1 MFTYI
6 LRRILYIVPIALG
19 VTLLVFGLVHIAPG
33 DPLNAV
39 VGPDAP
45 AEVVEQLRRAYGFD
59 QPLPIQY
66 LIYLG
71 HVLTGDLGQSVATG
85 RPVAADL
92 GRALANTLV
101 LSIGAALVGFTS
113 GTLLGAL
120 AGWHRGGLV
129 DRFATILTLIGVSV
143 PHYWLGMVLVI
154 VLSVEL
160 NLLPAMG
167 MAPGGAAGWGF
178 TGEHLAHAVLPV
190 ITMSVIPMGIVA
202 RSVRATVADVLH
214 QEFVQALRAKGL
226 GRGPVLRH
234 VVRNVAPTVVSV
246 LGLQFGYLLG
256 GSILIETVFSWPG
269 TGFLLNEA
277 IFKRDIPLL
286 QGTILMLGL
295 FFVLLNLL
303 VDIAQAALDPRM
315 RRS

>member
-1 MFTYI
+1 MFAYI

-19 VTLLVFGLVHIAPG
+19 VTLLVFALVHIAPG

-45 AEVVEQLRRAYGFD
+45 AEVVESLRRAYGFD
-59 QPLPIQY
+59 RPLPVQY

-71 HVLTGDLGQSVATG
+71 NVLTGDLGQSVATG
-85 RPVAADL
+85 RPVVADL
-92 GRALANTLV
+92 GRALGNTLI
-101 LSIGAALVGFTS
+101 LSVGAAIVGFTS
-113 GTLLGAL
+113 GILLGAL
-120 AGWHRGGLV
+120 AGWHRGGLT
-129 DRFATILTLIGVSV
+129 DRLATLVTVIGVSV

-154 VLSVEL
+154 VMAVEL

-167 MAPGGAAGWGF
+167 MAPGGEGWGF
-178 TGEHLAHAVLPV
+178 TTTHLKHAVLPV

-202 RSVRATVADVLH
+202 RSVRATVAEVLQ

-234 VVRNVAPTVVSV
+234 VVRNVAPTIVSV